1 MRALSVSSMMTSKL
15 TLPLPPAA
23 PVRNNY
29 GETINLRET
38 LRHAHDNSN
47 CLPYK
52 FRKEPGMRYLAPN
65 TRSSRLRLLI
75 APNPISITNVNLRSG
90 SATIDWPTTPDPICL
105 PQSIGPPGFTIT
117 FYPSLLQ
124 SFASRLLPRRAPQPI
139 VSTPKLLLSLRK
151 SRFSKHKNF

>member
-15 TLPLPPAA
+15 TLPLPTST

-90 SATIDWPTTPDPICL
+90 SATIDWPTTP
-105 PQSIGPPGFTIT
+105 
-117 FYPSLLQ
+117 YPTTCHN
-124 SFASRLLPRRAPQPI
+124 RLAHP
-139 VSTPKLLLSLRK
+139 VLLSLLPVSAPIVCIPPLTPEITATDSQHPK
-151 SRFSKHKNF
+151 ITPFSSQISFFQA